1 MTTFAEVIE
10 SELNDALEN
19 KNKEAVRRL
28 SFMISEKLNRIE
40 EVEKRQLQNKSDIQ
54 ILAET
59 MKRGFDQVDQR
70 IEALQKEMDK
80 RFEAMQ
86 GQMDKRFEQ
95 VDKRFEDMNKRFTHQ
110 TWFIVTLIA
119 GINIAIAL
127 IKGM

>member
-40 EVEKRQLQNKSDIQ
+40 EVEKRQAESKSDIQ

-59 MKRGFDQVDQR
+59 MKQGFARVDQR
-70 IEALQKEMDK
+70 FESMQKEM
-80 RFEAMQ
+80 
-86 GQMDKRFEQ
+86 
-95 VDKRFEDMNKRFTHQ
+95 DKRFEDMNKRFTHQ
-110 TWFIVTLIA
+110 TWFIVSLIA